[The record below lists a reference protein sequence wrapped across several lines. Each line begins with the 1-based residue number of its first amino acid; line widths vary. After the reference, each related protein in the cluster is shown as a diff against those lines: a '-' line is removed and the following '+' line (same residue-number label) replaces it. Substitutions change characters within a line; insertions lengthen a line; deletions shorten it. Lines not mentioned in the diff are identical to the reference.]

1 MMDLNSDLF
10 KVRKKKLYDSKLIIL
25 DDRLHGVNDYREN
38 ILLNSISKYILRNNT
53 MNDFAILI
61 QNVIADWVD
70 SVTYL
75 KVYKSFTVQKNY
87 KKVR

>member
-1 MMDLNSDLF
+1 MDLNSDLF